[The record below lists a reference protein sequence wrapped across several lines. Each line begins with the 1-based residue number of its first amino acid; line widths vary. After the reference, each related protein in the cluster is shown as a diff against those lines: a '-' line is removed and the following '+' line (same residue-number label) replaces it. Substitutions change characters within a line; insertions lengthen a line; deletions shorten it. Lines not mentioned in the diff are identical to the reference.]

1 MQGREQRLGLGGPRL
16 PHDQLTSARTARAR
30 LALALA
36 LTLGLAACD
45 DTLPAQSGAPGASAA
60 SEPTGAV
67 SATSAQAPEARGSEA
82 RGPGPRS
89 TGAAAS
95 GSPGAA
101 DDDGAPSAGDK
112 PLELLEAKL
121 TPRVTSDKEPD
132 GLLLAATP
140 GDRAYLHVK
149 LRNRTGATRKVT
161 TRCSIG
167 GEERTTVDLDVRES
181 WGFRTWSY
189 CTPRK
194 PDVGK
199 ALTMELFEGDRS
211 LVKREVP
218 VERAA
223 RTSKG
228 ASKERK
234 LR

>member
-1 MQGREQRLGLGGPRL
+1 MQGREQRLRLGGPRL
-16 PHDQLTSARTARAR
+16 PHDQLTRRC
-30 LALALA
+30 LALGLA
-36 LTLGLAACD
+36 LGLAACD
-45 DTLPAQSGAPGASAA
+45 DTLPAQAGAAGPSAQATSAA
-60 SEPTGAV
+60 SEAGSSGSALGPSSAAGAKARPQASDGAQGDDEPGAV
-67 SATSAQAPEARGSEA
+67 GSA
-82 RGPGPRS
+82 
-89 TGAAAS
+89 
-95 GSPGAA
+95 
-101 DDDGAPSAGDK
+101 APSGASDK

-121 TPRVTSDKEPD
+121 TPRVTNDKEAD
-132 GLLLAATP
+132 GLLLAASP

-199 ALTMELFEGDRS
+199 ALTMELFEGDRL

-223 RTSKG
+223 RTTKG
-228 ASKERK
+228 HTKER
-234 LR
+234 RPTR